1 MNTLKA
7 FLKRFTFK
15 RLSIILGFVVSLYAT
30 LILGDYF
37 EEVHNTSFIMNVAMY
52 VTMVFAP
59 IIFGIYII
67 AKAIKEKRV
76 DLLDLLANYIIFIV
90 WLNIIGTIISILVSD
105 GTWFIEQNTS
115 VFLNGLEYVMIY
127 LWNDLWFSG
136 ITVITIVLTL
146 VVRIIKKIVEKAKG

>member
-1 MNTLKA
+1 MNTLKE

-15 RLSIILGFVVSLYAT
+15 RLSIVLGFVVSLYAI

-37 EEVHNTSFIMNVAMY
+37 EEVHNTSFIMNFAMY

-76 DLLDLLANYIIFIV
+76 DLLDLLANYIIFVV
-90 WLNIIGTIISILVSD
+90 WLNIIGIIISILVSD

-115 VFLNGLEYVMIY
+115 VLLNGLEYVMIY

>member
-1 MNTLKA
+1 MNILKE

-15 RLSIILGFVVSLYAT
+15 RLSIILGFVVSLYAI

-37 EEVHNTSFIMNVAMY
+37 EEVHNTSFIMNIAMY

-76 DLLDLLANYIIFIV
+76 DLLDLLANYIIFVV
-90 WLNIIGTIISILVSD
+90 WLNIIGIIISTLVSD
-105 GTWFIEQNTS
+105 GAWFIEQNTS
-115 VFLNGLEYVMIY
+115 VLLNGLEYVMIY

-146 VVRIIKKIVEKAKG
+146 VVRIIKKIVKKAKG

>member
-1 MNTLKA
+1 MNILKE

-15 RLSIILGFVVSLYAT
+15 RLSIVLGFVVSLYAI

-37 EEVHNTSFIMNVAMY
+37 EEVHNTSFIMNIAMY

-76 DLLDLLANYIIFIV
+76 DLLDLLANYIIFVV
-90 WLNIIGTIISILVSD
+90 WLNIIGIIISILVSD

-115 VFLNGLEYVMIY
+115 VLLNGLEYVMIY